1 MCFDLTVSLM
11 RALEM
16 IISITPNIF
25 DDGRPNSD
33 IILGRICQL
42 VIQVMSRV
50 SVPPSC
56 FQHVIDLCLPD
67 LGNITHFAIISAS
80 VGILLALM
88 KNELDDDCEE
98 NITKIPKISRYL
110 LTDTSFQIAN
120 LEYAL
125 GEVKTPLNIVKKD
138 IPRGNFDP
146 KIPSPYKS
154 LCGKEIVPEIPIIKF
169 SMTDCKFLILDFK

>member
-1 MCFDLTVSLM
+1 M

-25 DDGRPNSD
+25 DDGRSNSD

-42 VIQVMSRV
+42 LCQVLTRIAL
-50 SVPPSC
+50 PPSC

-67 LGNITHFAIISAS
+67 LSSVTYFAIFSAAI
-80 VGILLALM
+80 GILLALM
-88 KNELDDDCEE
+88 KDELDDCDD
-98 NITKIPKISRYL
+98 ITRIPKISRYL
-110 LTDTSFQIAN
+110 LTDTSFQIST

-125 GEVKTPLNIVKKD
+125 GERKTPINAVKKE

-146 KIPSPYKS
+146 KIPSPYKTVD
-154 LCGKEIVPEIPIIKF
+154 KELVPEVPIIKF
-169 SMTDCKFLILDFK
+169 NLQDCEC